1 MRISE
6 SALSKLRGGKAQ
18 RPSQQTV
25 LLLRRLGINPVWVEH
40 GIGSMEL
47 ERMPGQVAE
56 SGADYDAQP
65 GEQLAGSEGKERW
78 PVSLDAA
85 EQLLVAHYR
94 AALPARRV
102 GAAGNSSA
110 KIKRKIARIVAQPA
124 SQA

>member
-85 EQLLVAHYR
+85 EQLLVI
-94 AALPARRV
+94 ARRCLPKDE
-102 GAAGNSSA
+102 AE
-110 KIKRKIARIVAQPA
+110 KIKEQIREAKREFD
-124 SQA
+124 SHLD